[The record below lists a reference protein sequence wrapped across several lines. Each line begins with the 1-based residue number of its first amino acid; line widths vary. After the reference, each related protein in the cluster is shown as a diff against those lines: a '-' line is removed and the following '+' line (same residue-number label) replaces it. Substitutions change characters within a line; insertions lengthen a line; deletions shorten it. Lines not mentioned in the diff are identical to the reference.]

1 MDKKNTSSENI
12 AEALE
17 LLEEAAEQK
26 KDELKSVMSDKYLHL
41 KGMIMETEN
50 GFVKTLNEVKTH
62 AVHAVMHA
70 KEVGTEKGMELAR
83 DVDKN
88 VHSTPWPYIGGAA
101 VVSLLLGFLLGRN
114 RN

>member
-26 KDELKSVMSDKYLHL
+26 KEELESVMSDKYLHL
-41 KGMIMETEN
+41 KGIIMETEN
-50 GFVKTLNEVKTH
+50 GVAKTLTDAKKH
-62 AVHAVMHA
+62 ALKAVMHA
-70 KEVGTEKGMELAR
+70 KKVGVEKGRELAHG
-83 DVDKN
+83 VDKN
-88 VHSTPWPYIGGAA
+88 VHSTPWLYIGGTA
-101 VVSLLLGFLLGRN
+101 VISVLLGFLLGRN